1 MTGAF
6 ERLKSRG
13 WPGTVRRAP
22 HPPELLLAGIVLLYA
37 AGFSSLS
44 VRRDQALATGRF
56 DLGNMAQ
63 AVWSTAH
70 GQPLRATDLRGEQIS
85 RLAAHVDPILALL
98 APLWWVWPRAHLL
111 LVVQETA
118 VGLGALP
125 VSWLARRNLRS
136 EPAALGF
143 ALAYLLLLRSSG

>member
-1 MTGAF
+1 LTGAF

-70 GQPLRATDLRGEQIS
+70 GQPLRATDLRSEQIS

-98 APLWWVWPRAHLL
+98 VHASASSVVMPRRRAR
-111 LVVQETA
+111 VDA
-118 VGLGALP
+118 DRVGRAA
-125 VSWLARRNLRS
+125 ARGRR
-136 EPAALGF
+136 G
-143 ALAYLLLLRSSG
+143 